1 MTTNI
6 VCEACKSPLGT
17 NPKCGKCQKFNEIY
31 QPDTGLENEFENE
44 DDLEDDL
51 EDVFEPGPWDT

>member
-17 NPKCGKCQKFNEIY
+17 NPKCGKCQKFNEFY
-31 QPDTGLENEFENE
+31 DPDPALSDFDE
-44 DDLEDDL
+44 DDLED
-51 EDVFEPGPWDT
+51 EDEFMGGWDETGPF